1 MKVELAPEKEEAQIV
16 VAKGLGYAV
25 KSVSTTIAWQEGL
38 KKTNILKVVG
48 NMLDDL
54 GIKD

>member
-25 KSVSTTIAWQEGL
+25 KSVSTTVTWQEGL
-38 KKTNILKVVG
+38 KKTSILKVVG